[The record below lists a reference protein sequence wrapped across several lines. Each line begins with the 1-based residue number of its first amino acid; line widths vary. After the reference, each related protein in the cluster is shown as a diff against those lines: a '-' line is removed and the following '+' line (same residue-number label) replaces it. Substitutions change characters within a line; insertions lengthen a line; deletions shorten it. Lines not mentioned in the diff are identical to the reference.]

1 MLKKWINFFKS
12 RTFLINVGAII
23 LFWVVLIWGTLGYFK
38 SFTSH
43 SEEVEV
49 PNLINNNIEDLPLLL
64 KNKPL
69 RYEILDSIYHPNLV
83 EGTIIY
89 QDPLPTDSSG
99 LSVKPDRLIKLRVSK
114 QTRLVEVPNVVSRSE
129 RFAVSSLNSRGL
141 RVKVRYVPSIEEQG
155 SVINQKY
162 KGAPVQPKQKLPI
175 NSIIELEVG
184 EKRGLDLVYVPNLI
198 GFTIRDAQSRLEST
212 GSLRL
217 FATCSDCATQAD
229 SLNAIVI
236 SQSPVAGD
244 SNKVSMGSTITVIAA
259 MNAPREF
266 ILE

>member
-1 MLKKWINFFKS
+1 MLKKLINFLKS
-12 RTFLINVGAII
+12 RTFLFNVVAII

-43 SEEVEV
+43 GDEVVV
-49 PNLINNNIEDLPLLL
+49 PSFVNNNVEDLPLLL
-64 KNKPL
+64 KNLPL
-69 RYEILDSIYHPNLV
+69 RYEIIDSVYNPNLV

-99 LSVKPDRLIKLRVSK
+99 LRVKPDRLVKLRVSK
-114 QTRLVEVPNVVSRSE
+114 QTRLVEVPDVVSRSE
-129 RFAVSSLNSRGL
+129 RFATSSLNSRGL

-155 SVINQKY
+155 SVISQKY

-175 NSIIELEVG
+175 NSVIELEVG
-184 EKRGLDLVYVPNLI
+184 EKRGLDLVLVPNLV
-198 GFTIRDAQSRLEST
+198 GFTIRDAQSRLESI

-229 SLNAIVI
+229 SLNAIII
-236 SQSPVAGD
+236 SQSPVVGD
-244 SNKVSMGSTITVIAA
+244 SNKVSLGSTITVIAA
-259 MNAPREF
+259 MNTPREF